1 MTASNRDQFGDLR
14 KGTFQGRVFTSLRRV
29 LLLLARLLLGMR
41 VVGVD
46 RVPREGPLL
55 VVSNHLHNAD
65 AVIVSVACPRP
76 LHFMAKEELMAKPVI
91 GRIIRL
97 GGAFPVARG
106 RADRKAIR
114 RAVAT
119 LEQGIAIGMFPE
131 GTRSRS
137 WHLEK
142 ALTGAGLVAIMGK
155 AKIQPAAITG
165 TEPLPFNGAKG
176 RQRQTRGR
184 LWHIRPRVTVTFGEP
199 FDLLDRTE
207 TGDRLTPE
215 AATRIMMARIAEL
228 LPEHYRGVYG
238 EIPP

>member
-1 MTASNRDQFGDLR
+1 MTAANRDQFGDLR
-14 KGTFQGRVFTSLRRV
+14 KGTFQGPVFSSLRAI
-29 LLLLARLLLGMR
+29 LLVLARLFMGMR
-41 VVGVD
+41 IVGID
-46 RVPREGPLL
+46 RVPREGPLI

-65 AVIVSVACPRP
+65 AVIVSIACPRP

-131 GTRSRS
+131 GTRSKTWYMS
-137 WHLEK
+137 K

-155 AKIQPAAITG
+155 ARVQPAAITG
-165 TEPLPFNGAKG
+165 SELLPFNGAKG
-176 RQRQTRGR
+176 RKRVDRD
-184 LWHIRPRVTVTFGEP
+184 RPWIVRPKVTVVFGEP
-199 FDLLDRTE
+199 FDLPERTE
-207 TGDRLTPE
+207 AGDRLTPE
-215 AATRIMMARIAEL
+215 AATRIMMTRIAEL
-228 LPEHYRGVYG
+228 LPEQYRGVYG
-238 EIPP
+238 ETP